1 MLSNYRVPGV
11 YVERAINR
19 GIPAVSPG
27 FRIPVF
33 IGPGSNVELKTATYN
48 NVDLNLTDT
57 DTTAIDLPDDC
68 VRLLRAGTASGG
80 NDLFDYDTATGGV
93 YTNSSY
99 NITATYDST
108 SSPHTL
114 TFTVP
119 GGSGSTSGLSDTDDV
134 YVTYYASAPSSRYE
148 FTVYY
153 NLTDLQLAHG
163 EESAENLVS
172 VAGALA
178 FANGAPA
185 VGVIQLDFGSANPL
199 PGDGFDSLTDS
210 DWTTAFSTAIEKLD
224 EVPLEQCRIVVPVLP
239 STAVITES
247 FYQTSIVLPTITSV
261 RNASTSTEARWRVAF
276 FGVLTASDK
285 SAMLTNAQNLAGFV
299 RNVGSP
305 ETRRFTVIAP
315 DTVTRSVK
323 QGYTSTT
330 LTLNG
335 TLLAAAAAGKICGL
349 DKASKTITN
358 QLVSGLALGRTIS
371 KQDRITL
378 GGSGVTVFYT
388 RDSLVYCNH
397 WITADLTAAETQ
409 EGNITEVEDFVKQY
423 CLNLLSDQFVGRLI
437 SSTTLSEV
445 SAYVDVMLTNLT
457 SRGII
462 RGFENVDVST
472 SDDPRTIA
480 ISFSLLP
487 LWPAN
492 WIDVTFMFGV

>member
-11 YVERAINR
+11 YVERTINR

-48 NVDLNLTDT
+48 NVDLNLAESE
-57 DTTAIDLPDDC
+57 TTSIDLPDDC

-80 NDLFDYDTATGGV
+80 NDLFDYDTAIGGAC
-93 YTNSSY
+93 TNSSY
-99 NITATYDST
+99 SIEATYDDT
-108 SSPHTL
+108 SSPKTL
-114 TFTVP
+114 TFAVS
-119 GGSGSTSGLSDTDDV
+119 GGGNTQGLSDTDDV
-134 YVTYYASAPSSRYE
+134 YVTYYASAPSSRYD

-163 EESAENLVS
+163 GESAENLVS

-185 VGVIQLDFGSANPL
+185 VGIIQLDFGEANPL
-199 PGDGFDSLTDS
+199 PGDGFSSLSES
-210 DWTTAFSTAIEKLD
+210 DWTTAFETAIEKLD

-239 STAVITES
+239 TTSVITES
-247 FYQTSIVLPTITSV
+247 FYHTNIVLPTITSV
-261 RNASTSTEARWRVAF
+261 RNASTSTEARWRVAL

-285 SAMLTNAQNLAGFV
+285 SAMLTSAQSLANFV

-315 DTVTRSVK
+315 DVITRSVK

-358 QLVSGLALGRTIS
+358 QIVSGLTLERTIS

-378 GGSGVTVFYT
+378 GGNGVTVFYT

-397 WITADLTAAETQ
+397 WITTDLTAAETQ

-445 SAYVDVMLTNLT
+445 SAYVDVMLTTLT

-480 ISFSLLP
+480 VSFSLLP